1 MHENF
6 VTKTAIKPSKFDSD
20 ATTGNQIMLE
30 PVEDLWQK
38 GLYCCELRRTFLH
51 MLALWK
57 AGTFCESGHPSE
69 LQRQEGKGFWQR
81 WQRQQVERCVTRTK
95 NLKEHI

>member
-6 VTKTAIKPSKFDSD
+6 VTKAAIKPSKFDSD

-57 AGTFCESGHPSE
+57 AGTFCESGHPC
-69 LQRQEGKGFWQR
+69 RAATARGKRFLAK
-81 WQRQQVERCVTRTK
+81 VAEATS
-95 NLKEHI
+95 